1 LIKDFNIYLRII
13 SLARKK
19 EGKDMRRNLVPAI
32 LLLCL
37 LALSVTALPTSATAK
52 PKVVVHLK
60 GALEPDAQLQA
71 IISNMT
77 WIDWVVELGDL
88 TASDLANAKML
99 IMVKADAA
107 LEYTTNELTA
117 VENWFNTGDKAIWV
131 AGESDYPGD
140 NARIA
145 TGNAVLE
152 AIGSVLWFES
162 CETVDPVT
170 NAGADYRVYGISTNC
185 DPEVS
190 FLVAGVTNALF
201 HGPGA
206 IIGYYDGEYHKLEV
220 ERPSNVFIV
229 MTSSETGTIAEYTEP
244 ISEAHTVGDTG
255 MFPLLVVEVDYAKK
269 NVIIAS
275 ADAPFDHYT
284 GMYMPEIYGIQ
295 RYVIDYPQQGA
306 TLFKNLLDYAL
317 YYAGPLMTQH
327 NQIAT
332 LEDQVTSL
340 GGQITSLQGEVTT
353 LQGNIATLQGQITT
367 CQETVANLEDQVTAA
382 QGSVTMWQGVAVAL
396 LIVGLVIGVAV
407 VYFMKK

>member
-1 LIKDFNIYLRII
+1 V
-13 SLARKK
+13 RKK
-19 EGKDMRRNLVPAI
+19 EGKDMIRKLVPVI

-37 LALSVTALPTSATAK
+37 LSLGVTALPTNAVAK

-71 IISNMT
+71 IINNIT
-77 WIDWVVELGDL
+77 WINWVVVMGDL
-88 TASDLANAKML
+88 TANDLANAKML
-99 IMVKADAA
+99 FMVKADAA
-107 LEYTTNELTA
+107 LEYTADELTA
-117 VENWFNTGDKAIWV
+117 VENWFNTGEKAIWV

-140 NARIA
+140 NARI
-145 TGNAVLE
+145 TSGNAVLE
-152 AIGSVLWFES
+152 ALGSVLWFES

-185 DPEVS
+185 DPEVD
-190 FLVAGVTNALF
+190 FLVTGVTNALF

-206 IIGYYDGEYHKLEV
+206 IIGYYGGEYHKLEV

-244 ISEAHTVGDTG
+244 IAEAHEVGETG
-255 MFPLLVVEVDYAKK
+255 MFPLLVVEVDYTTK
-269 NVIIAS
+269 NVVIAS

-284 GMYMPEIYGIQ
+284 GMYMPELYGIQ

-306 TLFKNLLDYAL
+306 TLFKNILDYAL
-317 YYAGPLMTQH
+317 YYAVPMMTQH
-327 NQIAT
+327 NQVTT
-332 LEDQVTSL
+332 LEGQVTTL
-340 GGQITSLQGEVTT
+340 GGQITT
-353 LQGNIATLQGQITT
+353 LQGDIAD
-367 CQETVANLEDQVTAA
+367 LEDQVTAA
-382 QGSVTMWQGVAVAL
+382 QGSVTMWQGVAIAL